1 MTNAKPILNG
11 KFWILEDKGVRI
23 GTLTLDQDQYM
34 FSSKNETK
42 FFDSE
47 KSLKKTL
54 GDITWNNKNRV
65 FDEITYEVYG
75 YPTSYKP
82 YNPMYN
88 VKKKIPLFTKSPKS
102 KSVYCAGYYI
112 IKFNVNWLKSFCP
125 KLITLENNNY
135 QGPFRTELE
144 AKQALSKAN
153 AKK

>member
-23 GTLTLDQDQYM
+23 GTLTLDQNQYM

-65 FDEITYEVYG
+65 FDEIIYEVYG

-125 KLITLENNNY
+125 KLVTLENNNY